1 MLCFVALLSGVLLD
15 FWKRM
20 KGTTMAI
27 TSVQKK
33 KKKKKKKLLLRWPND
48 LIVESGRTAFIG

>member
-33 KKKKKKKLLLRWPND
+33 KQEEEKTIIK
-48 LIVESGRTAFIG
+48 VAE